1 MKSAT
6 PTGQNTPGISDL
18 ATLALELAMITTITS
33 SQDPRLDPLR
43 LNERQ
48 LTTIAQR
55 RSTIAAGRFIAEG
68 DLVVAR
74 ALEAGYKPEVVLC
87 DAEQAERLHQ
97 QVSELGG
104 QCLMAEI
111 EIRREA
117 TGLGVP
123 LSALGVFYR
132 PEPQTVDQIISRAR
146 RIIVV
151 EAVDNPSNIGAIVR
165 CATGL
170 GWDGLICDTTS
181 ADPLSRRGLRVSM
194 GSAFN
199 LSFARTTD
207 IVATLK
213 TLQAHSFK
221 VFALTPESN
230 SIDIDQVKIAPA
242 QKRAIIFGSERA
254 GLSEQALACADARVK
269 IAMNPNVDSLNVA
282 AAAAI
287 SCYALR

>member
-1 MKSAT
+1 
-6 PTGQNTPGISDL
+6 
-18 ATLALELAMITTITS
+18 MITTITS

-48 LTTIAQR
+48 LTTLAER
-55 RSTIAAGRFIAEG
+55 RSTLAAGRFIAEG

-74 ALEAGYKPEVVLC
+74 ALNSGYKPEVVLC
-87 DAEQAERLHQ
+87 DAEQAERLHL
-97 QVSELGG
+97 QVSQLGG
-104 QCLMAEI
+104 LCLTADI
-111 EIRREA
+111 EIRRQA

-123 LSALGVFYR
+123 LSALGVFFR
-132 PEPQTVDQIISRAR
+132 LEPQTVDQVIAQAN

-181 ADPLSRRGLRVSM
+181 ADPLSRRSLRVSM

-199 LSFARTTD
+199 LSFARTAD
-207 IVATLK
+207 IVQTLE
-213 TLQAHSFK
+213 TLRTQDFK
-221 VFALTPESN
+221 VFALTPDSD
-230 SIDIDQVKIAPA
+230 SVDIDQIEIDPM
-242 QKRAIIFGSERA
+242 QKRAIVFGSERA
-254 GLSEQALACADARVK
+254 GLSQQALACADARVK

-287 SCYALR
+287 SCYVLR

>member
-1 MKSAT
+1 
-6 PTGQNTPGISDL
+6 
-18 ATLALELAMITTITS
+18 AMITTITS

-55 RSTIAAGRFIAEG
+55 RLTIAAGRFIAEG

-170 GWDGLICDTTS
+170 GWDGLICDSTS

-221 VFALTPESN
+221 VFALTPDSN
-230 SIDIDQVKIAPA
+230 SIDIDQVEITPA
-242 QKRAIIFGSERA
+242 QKRAIIFGSERT

>member
-1 MKSAT
+1 
-6 PTGQNTPGISDL
+6 
-18 ATLALELAMITTITS
+18 MITTITS

-87 DAEQAERLHQ
+87 DAEQAKRLHQ

-104 QCLMAEI
+104 QCLTAEI
-111 EIRREA
+111 DIRREA

-199 LSFARTTD
+199 LNFARTTD

-221 VFALTPESN
+221 VFALTPDSN
-230 SIDIDQVKIAPA
+230 STDIDQVEIAPA

>member
-1 MKSAT
+1 
-6 PTGQNTPGISDL
+6 
-18 ATLALELAMITTITS
+18 MITTISS

-55 RSTIAAGRFIAEG
+55 RSTLAAGRFIAEG

-74 ALEAGYKPEVVLC
+74 ALAAGYKPEVVLC
-87 DAEQAERLHQ
+87 DAEQAERFDL
-97 QVSELGG
+97 EIEKLGG
-104 QCLMAEI
+104 QCLTADI
-111 EIRREA
+111 EIRRQA

-123 LSALGVFYR
+123 LSALGVFFR
-132 PEPQTVDQIISRAR
+132 PEPLTVSQVISQAR
-146 RIIVV
+146 RVVVV

-165 CATGL
+165 CAVGL
-170 GWDGLICDTTS
+170 GWDGLICDSTS

-199 LSFARTTD
+199 LPFARTAD
-207 IVATLK
+207 IVETLK
-213 TLQAHSFK
+213 TLQAQNFK
-221 VFALTPESN
+221 VFALTPDS
-230 SIDIDQVKIAPA
+230 SSVDIDQIEIDPM

-254 GLSEQALACADARVK
+254 GLSQQALTCADACVK
-269 IAMNPNVDSLNVA
+269 IAMNPSVDSLNVA

>member
-1 MKSAT
+1 
-6 PTGQNTPGISDL
+6 
-18 ATLALELAMITTITS
+18 MIITITS
-33 SQDPRLDPLR
+33 RQDPRLDALR

-55 RSTIAAGRFIAEG
+55 RSTLAAGRFIAEG

-74 ALEAGYKPEVVLC
+74 ALAAGYKPEVVLC
-87 DAEQAERLHQ
+87 DNEQAACFDDQ
-97 QVSELGG
+97 ITQLGG
-104 QCLMAEI
+104 QCLTAEI

-132 PEPQTVDQIISRAR
+132 PEPLTVADVIAKAQ

-170 GWDGLICDTTS
+170 GWDGLICDSTS
-181 ADPLSRRGLRVSM
+181 ADPLSRRALRVSM
-194 GSAFN
+194 GSAFS
-199 LSFARTTD
+199 LRFARTND
-207 IVATLK
+207 IAQTLSE
-213 TLQAHSFK
+213 LRAQNFK
-221 VFALTPESN
+221 LFALTPDENATNISDVKLES
-230 SIDIDQVKIAPA
+230 S
-242 QKRAIIFGSERA
+242 QKRALIFGSERA
-254 GLSEQALACADARVK
+254 GLSTQAIANADALVR
-269 IAMNPNVDSLNVA
+269 IEMNPEVDSLNVA

>member
-1 MKSAT
+1 MKNAT

-87 DAEQAERLHQ
+87 DAEQAKRLHQ

-104 QCLMAEI
+104 QCLTAEI
-111 EIRREA
+111 DIRREA

-199 LSFARTTD
+199 LNFARTTD

-221 VFALTPESN
+221 VFALTPDSN
-230 SIDIDQVKIAPA
+230 STDIDQVEIAPA

>member
-1 MKSAT
+1 LKNAT
-6 PTGQNTPGISDL
+6 LTGQNTPGTSNL
-18 ATLALELAMITTITS
+18 AKSFAMITTITS

-87 DAEQAERLHQ
+87 DSEQAERLHL
-97 QVSELGG
+97 QVSQLGG
-104 QCLMAEI
+104 QCLTADI

-123 LSALGVFYR
+123 LSALGVFFR
-132 PEPQTVDQIISRAR
+132 PEPQTVDHVISNAQ
-146 RIIVV
+146 RIVVV

-170 GWDGLICDTTS
+170 GWDGLICDATS

-199 LSFARTTD
+199 LNFARTTD
-207 IVATLK
+207 VVATLK
-213 TLQAHSFK
+213 TLQAHDFK
-221 VFALTPESN
+221 VFALTPDSS
-230 SIDIDQVKIAPA
+230 SIDIDKVKLAPL
-242 QKRAIIFGSERA
+242 QKRAIIFGSERT
-254 GLSEQALACADARVK
+254 GLSEQALACADACVK

>member
-1 MKSAT
+1 
-6 PTGQNTPGISDL
+6 
-18 ATLALELAMITTITS
+18 MITTITS

-55 RSTIAAGRFIAEG
+55 RLTIAAGRFIAEG

-74 ALEAGYKPEVVLC
+74 ALENGYKPEVVLC

-97 QVSELGG
+97 QVSESGG
-104 QCLMAEI
+104 LCLTAEI

-123 LSALGVFYR
+123 LSALGVFFR
-132 PEPQTVDQIISRAR
+132 PEPKSVDQIMSLAQ

-170 GWDGLICDTTS
+170 GWDGLICDSTS

-199 LSFARTTD
+199 LDFARTTD
-207 IVATLK
+207 IIATLK
-213 TLQAHSFK
+213 TLQSHSFK
-221 VFALTPESN
+221 VFALTPDSN
-230 SIDIDQVKIAPA
+230 SIDIDEVEIAPA

-254 GLSEQALACADARVK
+254 GLSEQTLACADVRVK

>member
-1 MKSAT
+1 MKNAT

-221 VFALTPESN
+221 VFALTPDSN
-230 SIDIDQVKIAPA
+230 SIDIDQVEIEPA

>member
-1 MKSAT
+1 MKNAT

-221 VFALTPESN
+221 VFALTPDSN

>member
-1 MKSAT
+1 
-6 PTGQNTPGISDL
+6 
-18 ATLALELAMITTITS
+18 ALELAMITTITS

-55 RSTIAAGRFIAEG
+55 RLTIAAGRFIAEG

-170 GWDGLICDTTS
+170 GWDGLICDSTS

-221 VFALTPESN
+221 VFALTPDSN
-230 SIDIDQVKIAPA
+230 SIDIDQVEIAPA

-254 GLSEQALACADARVK
+254 GLSEQTLACADARVK

>member
-1 MKSAT
+1 
-6 PTGQNTPGISDL
+6 
-18 ATLALELAMITTITS
+18 MITTITS

-48 LTTIAQR
+48 LTTIAER
-55 RSTIAAGRFIAEG
+55 RSTLAAGRFIAEG

-74 ALEAGYKPEVVLC
+74 ALNAGYKPEVVLC
-87 DAEQAERLHQ
+87 DAEQAEQLHL
-97 QVSELGG
+97 QVSQMGG
-104 QCLMAEI
+104 QCLTADI

-123 LSALGVFYR
+123 LSALGVFFR
-132 PEPQTVDQIISRAR
+132 SKPQTVERVISHAR

-207 IVATLK
+207 IVE
-213 TLQAHSFK
+213 TLQALQAHEFE
-221 VFALTPESN
+221 VFALTPS
-230 SIDIDQVKIAPA
+230 SDSVDIDQVKLAPL

-254 GLSEQALACADARVK
+254 GLSERALACASARVK
-269 IAMNPNVDSLNVA
+269 IAMNPSVDSLNVA